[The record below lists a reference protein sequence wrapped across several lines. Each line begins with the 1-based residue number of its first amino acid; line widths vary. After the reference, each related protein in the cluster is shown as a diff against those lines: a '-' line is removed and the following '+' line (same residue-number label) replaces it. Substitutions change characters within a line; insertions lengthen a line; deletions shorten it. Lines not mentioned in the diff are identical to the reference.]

1 MSFFLDAAAIDG
13 AISLCATAE
22 GQCATAVLVVLLTW
36 AALAGRV
43 FVLAPPKSF
52 LGEAPSL
59 RMEDD
64 DADWVAPQRHLSKRR
79 TASVPSVE
87 ETGVE
92 DATDRGWKPADVADL
107 AGKAVRCPKTGR
119 LLLRDGAYWHG
130 SPQAS
135 AYVIRGPNYLVD
147 RVKVKAKEPLFHL
160 LDCDLFDVEKPENH
174 IGRHLGARMASLW
187 RDSGLLEPD
196 KKPFMWLIQLQVPG
210 PPYKAFC
217 MYYGCADRAK
227 LFEADTPVARLA
239 RRFFQRQT
247 SPRGAGA
254 NSEGGGDF
262 GSNEQL
268 HEWRNNTFKLI
279 PRCVNAPFVVKKA
292 VGEVPTLL
300 GNKIELLYFGP
311 EAGDYFETDCNIA
324 SSKIAQYTIGLAIGR
339 ASVVVADMAFLLQ
352 GAAPA
357 ELPEE
362 LFGCVRIEHI
372 VMKNAHKLD
381 LSRTTLPP

>member
-147 RVKVKAKEPLFHL
+147 RVKVKAKE
-160 LDCDLFDVEKPENH
+160 
-174 IGRHLGARMASLW
+174 
-187 RDSGLLEPD
+187 RDAD
-196 KKPFMWLIQLQVPG
+196 KF
-210 PPYKAFC
+210 
-217 MYYGCADRAK
+217 
-227 LFEADTPVARLA
+227 VAISA
-239 RRFFQRQT
+239 T
-247 SPRGAGA
+247 
-254 NSEGGGDF
+254 
-262 GSNEQL
+262 
-268 HEWRNNTFKLI
+268 K
-279 PRCVNAPFVVKKA
+279 
-292 VGEVPTLL
+292 
-300 GNKIELLYFGP
+300 
-311 EAGDYFETDCNIA
+311 
-324 SSKIAQYTIGLAIGR
+324 
-339 ASVVVADMAFLLQ
+339 
-352 GAAPA
+352 
-357 ELPEE
+357 
-362 LFGCVRIEHI
+362 
-372 VMKNAHKLD
+372 
-381 LSRTTLPP
+381 